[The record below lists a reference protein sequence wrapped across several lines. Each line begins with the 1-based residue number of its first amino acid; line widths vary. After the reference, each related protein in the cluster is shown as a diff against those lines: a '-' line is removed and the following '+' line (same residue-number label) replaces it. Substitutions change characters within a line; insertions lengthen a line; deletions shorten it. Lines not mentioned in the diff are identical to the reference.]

1 MTAVATMSSL
11 EPCLLL
17 ALFISPGAA
26 HSSLIRPKPRNA
38 IDSELPEWH
47 GGKAPYVWEPHG
59 NVPCA
64 CRNGTDVCDAAQTCL
79 WMSVGCTIGCKE
91 CDGGSKGGANPNG
104 KDRCGSGMNATIND
118 PKYRTLNR
126 NVTAGSAED
135 WTRFNPWRAPG
146 NAPVFDPCGRAG
158 GASHPT
164 PGHGEFTNT
173 TFAKFGDLGSKVLPK
188 YPTGT
193 VWAAGSTVETMQ
205 SIRANHG
212 GGYQYRLCPLNSELT
227 EACFQQTPMPFADDS
242 SLMLS
247 NGTMIKLT
255 STFVSEG
262 TLPVGSTWQMLAIP
276 DTNHVRPGV
285 GPAEAW
291 AFAPPCFEPRYPDQ
305 PLGSLSEGRCSGQW
319 MNNITIFDELRVPE
333 SLEPGEYV
341 LGLRWDCETSA
352 QIWQS
357 CADVTITAPKKA

>member
-1 MTAVATMSSL
+1 MSSL